1 MLVSPPEQSG
11 RNSMKS
17 QWFNGSNVGDLLAP
31 LVLTG
36 LTGETVVWSD
46 QSPRWLVSGSI
57 LSMAQDHDTLFG
69 VGSFERLDW
78 MRAPQD
84 LRILLVRGPRTAA
97 HLGITCEIYGDC
109 GLLMPLVY
117 RPAQQEIQYE
127 LGIVPHYKS
136 LEQTPVPPGARLISP
151 GLPPRQFI
159 EALLTCRRVASS
171 SLHGIILAE
180 AYGCRPRGC
189 STASRRE
196 TLTSSTPITTRAR
209 AGVSPGLACLKRSP
223 VRPRRSRLQC
233 STRLLN

>member
-1 MLVSPPEQSG
+1 
-11 RNSMKS
+11 MKS

-69 VGSFERLDW
+69 AGSFERLDW

-127 LGIVPHYKS
+127 LGIVPRYKS

-151 GLPPRQFI
+151 GLPPPPVYRGPTD
-159 EALLTCRRVASS
+159 LSSGGLVVAPRDHPGGG
-171 SLHGIILAE
+171 LWGAGHADAVLRLA
-180 AYGCRPRGC
+180 
-189 STASRRE
+189 
-196 TLTSSTPITTRAR
+196 AR
-209 AGVSPGLACLKRSP
+209 L
-223 VRPRRSRLQC
+223 
-233 STRLLN
+233 

>member
-1 MLVSPPEQSG
+1 
-11 RNSMKS
+11 MKS

-180 AYGCRPRGC
+180 AYGVP
-189 STASRRE
+189 A
-196 TLTSSTPITTRAR
+196 TRMQYC
-209 AGVSPGLACLKRSP
+209 VSPRDFDFKHADYYEGTGRSLPRLACLKRSP